1 YFESPTVL
9 QFLHCLKNSVKG
21 GSSLFADSF
30 TAVQRFKSAYPAD
43 FLLLTQT
50 PLTFHYIND
59 GHHMHYNRPIIA
71 MDQFNDE
78 FYVNYAP
85 PFQGPIESLLP
96 QHPLLYNE
104 ENDIKIFE
112 FYKAYKRFS
121 SFIEDDDLKFK
132 VTLKPGEL
140 AIFAN
145 RRVLHGRTSFDQQ
158 SAERHLKGAYLDF
171 CALKDKFRILKAKQT
186 ILSGV
191 YSKLEIYIYA

>member
-1 YFESPTVL
+1 YFESPPGL

-21 GSSLFADSF
+21 GCSIFADSF

-59 GHHMHYNRPIIA
+59 GHHMHYKRPIIA
-71 MDQFNDE
+71 MDQFNEE
-78 FYVNYAP
+78 FCVNYAP

-96 QHPLLYNE
+96 EHPLFYNE
-104 ENDIKIFE
+104 ENDIKIFQ
-112 FYKAYKRFS
+112 FYQAYKRFC

-132 VTLKPGEL
+132 LTLEPGEL
-140 AIFAN
+140 VIFVN

-158 SAERHLKGAYLDF
+158 SGERHLKGAYLDF
-171 CALKDKFRILKAKQT
+171 CDFKDKFRVLKAKQ
-186 ILSGV
+186 
-191 YSKLEIYIYA
+191 KKQQER

>member
-1 YFESPTVL
+1 
-9 QFLHCLKNSVKG
+9 
-21 GSSLFADSF
+21 
-30 TAVQRFKSAYPAD
+30 
-43 FLLLTQT
+43 
-50 PLTFHYIND
+50 
-59 GHHMHYNRPIIA
+59 MHYNRPIIA

-104 ENDIKIFE
+104 ENDT
-112 FYKAYKRFS
+112 
-121 SFIEDDDLKFK
+121 FK

-158 SAERHLKGAYLDF
+158 SGERHLKGAYLDF
-171 CALKDKFRILKAKQT
+171 YAFKDKFRILKAKQR
-186 ILSGV
+186 
-191 YSKLEIYIYA
+191 KQEK